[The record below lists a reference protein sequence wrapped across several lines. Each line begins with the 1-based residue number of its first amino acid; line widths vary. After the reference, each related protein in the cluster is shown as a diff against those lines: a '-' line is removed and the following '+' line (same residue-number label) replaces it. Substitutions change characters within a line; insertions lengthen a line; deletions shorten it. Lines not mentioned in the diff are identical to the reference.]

1 LLLQFLLNNYVF
13 GIWCSKSFICE
24 LTGDLVEEFRKG
36 VMSSSGGFPIIV
48 LQFVKIV
55 IVQG

>member
-1 LLLQFLLNNYVF
+1 LLLNGGLFNL
-13 GIWCSKSFICE
+13 ICSKSFICE

-36 VMSSSGGFPIIV
+36 MKAASGGFPLIV

-55 IVQG
+55 VVQG